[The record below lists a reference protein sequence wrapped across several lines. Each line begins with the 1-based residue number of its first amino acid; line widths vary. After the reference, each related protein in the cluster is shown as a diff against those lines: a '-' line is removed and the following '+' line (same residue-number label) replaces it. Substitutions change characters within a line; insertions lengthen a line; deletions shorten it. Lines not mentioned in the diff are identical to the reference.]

1 MIRTALASLLSL
13 LSGLAILTFVA
24 VAILRL
30 DHPFELEW
38 VEGFFVEIVARI
50 RDGKAIYVEPSLDF
64 ISCVYTPLYF
74 YVSAAVSIAL
84 GSGFAP
90 LRAVSL
96 LATLGS
102 CGVLYGMAWR
112 ETRSHWPGWLAAG
125 TFAAA
130 FAASGAWYDLARVD
144 SLFLFLLLLGMAT
157 LRAARS
163 GWGIAASALFVTLS
177 FLTKQTAL
185 AVALPVAIWLL
196 VADWRR
202 GALWGG
208 LIATFVVVSTLVFD
222 ASSGG
227 WYRFYVF
234 EFQPQR
240 EFEAWKLTGF
250 WTTDLLA
257 TVPVACAAAL
267 LLVWR
272 TASDRGG
279 RDRFF
284 FLAWAAA
291 AIGAVY
297 LARAQSGG
305 YLNNLMPAY
314 ALLALLLALS
324 VHRETAALAAGRPR
338 PGLLEVAVFVACA
351 LQLVHLA
358 EDPRRWLPTPGDTAA
373 GERLV
378 ETIAEI
384 PGEVL
389 IADQGYLATRA
400 GKRSYA
406 HGVMLWDI
414 ARSDRPELQRGL
426 AREIETA
433 LREQRFGAVVQSE
446 GWFAVSP
453 SLERYYAQESNLFED
468 SKSFWPVTGARV
480 RPAVLYRPRDGSN
493 PARPARRSSGQ

>member
-13 LSGLAILTFVA
+13 LSGVATLTFVG

-50 RDGKAIYVEPSLDF
+50 RDGQGIYVEPSLDF
-64 ISCVYTPLYF
+64 ISCIYTPLYF
-74 YVSAAVSIAL
+74 YVSAALSSVA
-84 GSGFAP
+84 GEGFAP

-102 CGVLYGMAWR
+102 CGVLYAMAWR
-112 ETRSHWPGWLAAG
+112 ETQRHWPGWLAAG
-125 TFAAA
+125 TFTAA

-157 LRAARS
+157 LRWAGS
-163 GWGIAASALFVTLS
+163 QWGVAASALFVVLS

-185 AVALPVAIWLL
+185 AIALPVAAWLL
-196 VADWRR
+196 LADWRR

-208 LIATFVVVSTLVFD
+208 LIAAGVVSSTLAFD
-222 ASSGG
+222 AASDG

-257 TVPVACAAAL
+257 TVPVACAGAL
-267 LLVWR
+267 LLAWR
-272 TASDRGG
+272 TLRDPGG
-279 RDRFF
+279 WGRFF

-291 AIGAVY
+291 TIVAVY

-314 ALLALLLALS
+314 ALLALLLALAA
-324 VHRETAALAAGRPR
+324 HRETAVLAASRVRASP
-338 PGLLEVAVFVACA
+338 LEIGIFVACV

-358 EDPRRWLPTPGDTAA
+358 EDPRQWLPTPEDEAA

-378 ETIAEI
+378 EKISET
-384 PGEVL
+384 PGDVL
-389 IADQGYLATRA
+389 IVDQGYLATLA
-400 GKRSYA
+400 GKRSFA

-414 ARSDRPELQRGL
+414 ARSDRPELQQRL
-426 AREIETA
+426 SREIETA
-433 LREQRFGAVVQSE
+433 LGEKRFGAVVLSD

-453 SLERYYAQESNLFED
+453 SLERTYEKDHRLFD
-468 SKSFWPVTGARV
+468 SERFWPVTGARV
-480 RPAVLYRPRDGSN
+480 RPSYWYRPRRDL
-493 PARPARRSSGQ
+493 

>member
-1 MIRTALASLLSL
+1 MTRTALASLLSL
-13 LSGLAILTFVA
+13 LSGVATLTFVV

-38 VEGFFVEIVARI
+38 VEGFFVEIVARV

-64 ISCVYTPLYF
+64 ISCIYTPLYF
-74 YVSAAVSIAL
+74 YVSAAV
-84 GSGFAP
+84 GEGFAA

-102 CGVLYGMAWR
+102 CGVLFGMAWR

-163 GWGIAASALFVTLS
+163 GWGVAVSALFVTLS

-196 VADWRR
+196 LADWRR

-208 LIATFVVVSTLVFD
+208 LIGALVVASTLALD

-240 EFEAWKLTGF
+240 AFEAWKLTGF

-272 TASDRGG
+272 TLRDPGG
-279 RDRFF
+279 WDRFF

-291 AIGAVY
+291 AVGAAYV
-297 LARAQSGG
+297 ARAQSGG

-324 VHRETAALAAGRPR
+324 AHREAAALAAGRPR
-338 PGLLEVAVFVACA
+338 PGLLEVAIFVACA

-358 EDPRRWLPTPGDTAA
+358 EDPRQWLPTPGDTAT

-378 ETIAEI
+378 ETIAGI

-414 ARSDRPELQRGL
+414 ARSDRPALQRGL

-433 LREQRFGAVVQSE
+433 LREQRFGAVVLSD
-446 GWFAVSP
+446 GWFSVSP
-453 SLERYYAQESNLFED
+453 SLERYYEKERSLLDD
-468 SKSFWPVTGARV
+468 SERFWPVTGARV
-480 RPAVLYRPRDGSN
+480 RPAHLYRPRDA
-493 PARPARRSSGQ
+493 PVATRPARRAPGQ

>member
-64 ISCVYTPLYF
+64 ISCIYTPLYF

-177 FLTKQTAL
+177 FLTKQTA
-185 AVALPVAIWLL
+185 PC
-196 VADWRR
+196 
-202 GALWGG
+202 GA
-208 LIATFVVVSTLVFD
+208 A
-222 ASSGG
+222 
-227 WYRFYVF
+227 
-234 EFQPQR
+234 
-240 EFEAWKLTGF
+240 
-250 WTTDLLA
+250 
-257 TVPVACAAAL
+257 
-267 LLVWR
+267 
-272 TASDRGG
+272 
-279 RDRFF
+279 
-284 FLAWAAA
+284 
-291 AIGAVY
+291 
-297 LARAQSGG
+297 
-305 YLNNLMPAY
+305 
-314 ALLALLLALS
+314 
-324 VHRETAALAAGRPR
+324 
-338 PGLLEVAVFVACA
+338 
-351 LQLVHLA
+351 
-358 EDPRRWLPTPGDTAA
+358 
-373 GERLV
+373 
-378 ETIAEI
+378 
-384 PGEVL
+384 
-389 IADQGYLATRA
+389 
-400 GKRSYA
+400 
-406 HGVMLWDI
+406 
-414 ARSDRPELQRGL
+414 
-426 AREIETA
+426 
-433 LREQRFGAVVQSE
+433 
-446 GWFAVSP
+446 
-453 SLERYYAQESNLFED
+453 
-468 SKSFWPVTGARV
+468 
-480 RPAVLYRPRDGSN
+480 
-493 PARPARRSSGQ
+493 

>member
-1 MIRTALASLLSL
+1 MIRTALATLLSL
-13 LSGLAILTFVA
+13 LSGLAILTFAGVA
-24 VAILRL
+24 LLRL

-38 VEGFFVEIVARI
+38 VEGFFLEIVARI
-50 RDGKAIYVEPSLDF
+50 RAGEPLWVEPSLDF
-64 ISCVYTPLYF
+64 ISCIYTPLYF
-74 YVSAAVSIAL
+74 WVSAAVSAVA
-84 GSGFAP
+84 GAGFAP

-96 LATLGS
+96 AAALGT
-102 CGVLYGMAWR
+102 CGLLYAMAWR

-125 TFAAA
+125 TYAAA
-130 FAASGAWYDLARVD
+130 FGAAGAWYDLARVD

-163 GWGIAASALFVTLS
+163 GWGVAFSAFCVFLS

-185 AVALPVAIWLL
+185 AVALPVALWLL
-196 VADWRR
+196 LADWRR
-202 GALWGG
+202 GLLWGG
-208 LIATFVVVSTLVFD
+208 GIALLVVASTLLFD
-222 ASSGG
+222 AWSDG

-257 TVPVACAAAL
+257 TVPVACAAAVL
-267 LLVWR
+267 LAWR
-272 TASDRGG
+272 TVRDPGG
-279 RDRFF
+279 WDRFF

-291 AIGAVY
+291 TIAATY

-314 ALLALLLALS
+314 ALLALLLALGA
-324 VHRETAALAAGRPR
+324 HRESLALAKDRVR
-338 PGLLEVAVFVACA
+338 TGLLEGGLFVACA

-358 EDPRRWLPTPGDTAA
+358 DDPRQWLPAPEDTAA
-373 GERLV
+373 GRRLV
-378 ETIAEI
+378 DTLAGI

-389 IADQGYLATRA
+389 IADQGYLATAA

-414 ARSDRPELQRGL
+414 SRSDRPELQHRL
-426 AREIETA
+426 ARQLEDA
-433 LREQRFGAVVQSE
+433 LRERRFAAIVLSE
-446 GWFAVSP
+446 GWFPVAAN
-453 SLERYYAQESNLFED
+453 LEKHYALDRTLFDDPER
-468 SKSFWPVTGARV
+468 FWPVTGARV
-480 RPAVLYRPRDGSN
+480 RPAYLYRPR
-493 PARPARRSSGQ
+493 